1 MIIKPTFLVDE
12 KKCRA
17 NIQKIADKAKRNN
30 VEFRAHF
37 KTHQSLTIGRWFK
50 DAGVNKITVSSLD
63 MAKYFAS
70 EWNDITVAFPVNFL
84 EIDTINELASKIQL
98 NVVIVNLEAVDFLLA
113 NLTHSI
119 GFFIKI
125 DVGYKRTGVQPDNF
139 ELIDAILAKTKESE
153 KLNFLGFLGHAG
165 HSYKSSSYEEIEAT
179 HKESI
184 AIILPFKEKYKAD
197 YPNLIISVGD
207 TPTCSVV
214 EDFSMVDEIRPGN
227 FVFYDIQ
234 QASIGSNTNEE
245 IAIAMACPIVA
256 IHAEKNV
263 MIMHGGGVHFAKDA
277 FVDEKLGTIY
287 GRVVKQTLEGWGEII
302 DGIYIKSL
310 SQEHGVVH
318 VSDELL
324 SDYKVGDILY
334 ILPVHSCLTANC
346 FKTYQLLTG
355 EVVER
360 F

>member
-1 MIIKPTFLVDE
+1 MITKPTFLVDE
-12 KKCRA
+12 KKCRT

-30 VEFRAHF
+30 VIFRAHF
-37 KTHQSLTIGRWFK
+37 KTHQSLAIGRWFK
-50 DAGVNKITVSSLD
+50 DAGVEKITVSSLD
-63 MAKYFAS
+63 MARYFAP

-98 NVVIVNLEAVDFLLA
+98 NVVIINLESVDFLLQH
-113 NLTHSI
+113 LQHPI

-125 DVGYKRTGVQPDNF
+125 DVGYKRTGILPDN
-139 ELIDAILAKTKESE
+139 LALVDAILERTAASDN
-153 KLNFLGFLGHAG
+153 LNFLGFLGHAG
-165 HSYKSSSYEEIEAT
+165 HSYKSSSFDEIEAT

-184 AIILPFKEKYKAD
+184 ARILPFRERYSKD
-197 YPNLIISVGD
+197 YPNLILSVGD

-234 QASIGSNTNEE
+234 QTSIGSNTMED

-256 IHAEKNV
+256 IHPDKNEL
-263 MIMHGGGVHFAKDA
+263 IMHGGGVHFAKDA
-277 FVDEKLGTIY
+277 FIDPKLGTIY
-287 GRVVKQTLEGWGEII
+287 GRIVAQTENGWGEILE
-302 DGIYIKSL
+302 GIYVKSL
-310 SQEHGVVH
+310 SQEHGILAAT
-318 VSDELL
+318 DEVIKN
-324 SDYKVGDILY
+324 YKVGDIVY

-346 FKTYQLLTG
+346 FKSYQLLSG
-355 EVVER
+355 EVIER